1 MEDVKTCRVC
11 GETKLLSEFGKS
23 GKTNGS
29 GYKAVCK
36 ICLAKKLSDWRK
48 ANPERRKE
56 QERRAYKNNKDKIKV
71 KNQKRYLDITLE
83 ERFQLMLKTAMNRK
97 TVECFISVDDIKVV
111 WQKQNG
117 RCAYT
122 DLPLVATAHQ
132 VETVSLDRIDSSKD
146 YTADNIQLV
155 CTPINRMKS
164 DMTEKQFIELC
175 QLVTQY
181 RK

>member
-1 MEDVKTCRVC
+1 VC

-36 ICLAKKLSDWRK
+36 LCLAKKLADWRK
-48 ANPERRKE
+48 ANPESAKE
-56 QERRAYKNNKDKIKV
+56 QDRRYRARNKDKIKL
-71 KNQKRYLDITLE
+71 KNQKRYLEIALE
-83 ERFQLMLKTAMNRK
+83 ERLQLMLNTALKRK
-97 TVECFISVDDIKVV
+97 NVKCFISVNDIKVI

-132 VETVSLDRIDSSKD
+132 IETVSLDRIDSSKD

-164 DMTEKQFIELC
+164 DMTEEQFIKLC
-175 QLVTQY
+175 QLVTQH